1 MKNAKNGLV
10 AGLIFLL
17 AACGGPNT
25 NTPEGRKARLEELRL
40 EQSRIA
46 TEIASLERAT
56 ANDGKEEQAA
66 SSKPKTVA
74 VATVQPTTFKHFVE
88 VQGQVESDNVVTVN
102 GKAPGMIEAVLVR
115 EGDRVA
121 KGQVLARI
129 DAAITRSSIAEV
141 ETQLSAAEDFFNR
154 QKALWDQKI
163 GSEVQYIQAK
173 TNYDA
178 AKRRLATLRE
188 QLAMSTITAPI
199 AGTIDAVSARV
210 GEPSQNPMT
219 GLFRI
224 VNLTDLKVSGNVAE
238 AYLSYLKRGD
248 AIEID
253 FPELK
258 KSLPGTLSFVSSVVD
273 ATSRTIRVEANVQA
287 IEGLRPNM
295 LAKLRINDQTVP
307 NALAVD
313 QNVLINSDQ
322 GTLVYVAVEKDGKTV
337 AEARKVETG
346 LAYNG
351 RIQIKSGLRSGDRII
366 TTGYQDVTEGQ
377 AIAF

>member
-1 MKNAKNGLV
+1 MKNVNCALAAGLV
-10 AGLIFLL
+10 ILL

-25 NTPEGRKARLEELRL
+25 TTPEGRKARLEELRL

-46 TEIASLERAT
+46 TEIASLERAA

-66 SSKPKTVA
+66 SSKPKSVA
-74 VATVQPTTFKHFVE
+74 VATLQPGTFKHFVE

-141 ETQLSAAEDFFNR
+141 ETQLAAAEDFYNR

-163 GSEVQYIQAK
+163 GSEVQFIQAK

-224 VNLTDLKVSGNVAE
+224 VNLADLKVAGNVAE
-238 AYLSYLKRGD
+238 AYLSYIKRGD

-258 KSLPGTLSFVSSVVD
+258 KTLPGTLSFVSSVVD

-295 LAKLRINDQTVP
+295 LAKLRINDQTIT
-307 NALAVD
+307 NALVIN

-322 GTLVYVAVEKDGKTV
+322 GTLVYVAVEKEGKTV

-351 RIQIKSGLRSGDRII
+351 RIQIKSGLRPGDRII

-377 AIAF
+377 VIAL